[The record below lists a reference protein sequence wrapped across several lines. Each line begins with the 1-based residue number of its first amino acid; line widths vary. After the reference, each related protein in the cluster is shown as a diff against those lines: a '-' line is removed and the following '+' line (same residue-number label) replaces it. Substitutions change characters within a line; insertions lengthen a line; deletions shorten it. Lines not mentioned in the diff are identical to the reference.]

1 MQQNQCGRV
10 DSIRVANV
18 WQMSAFLSSIL
29 PTANHLIVVF
39 DSSVDDDDEN
49 KEKSEGRGRQREEEE
64 GEETLFVR
72 SPTND

>member
-29 PTANHLIVVF
+29 TTANHLIVVF
-39 DSSVDDDDEN
+39 DSSVDDDDDEN
-49 KEKSEGRGRQREEEE
+49 KEKKSEGRGRQREEE
-64 GEETLFVR
+64 TLFVR